1 MRGGSEKYCFA
12 LSEALKDSGDE
23 TVFFAMKD
31 EKNFPCS
38 QEEFFIDNAG
48 TSGGLKS
55 KLKLVFNMA
64 YNKQAYKKLYALL
77 KKENPDFAVLN
88 LIHKQIT
95 CSVIDAIRDYGKETG
110 RYIPIFWACHDY
122 IFVCPSYL
130 FLDGKGEICEK
141 CLSGDYRNCVKNN
154 CVKGSRALSFLSYK
168 DAVNIK
174 KHGWYD
180 KVDAYICP
188 SEFILGKLKEGGFT
202 KSELVKITN
211 LMPQS
216 DFSEEYKGKRGTY
229 FLYFGRL
236 SKEKGVDTLIKAF
249 GESGINDAELI
260 IAGRGP
266 CEEELRDLAENYDKK
281 ISFCGYKS
289 GRELKQ
295 IIGNASFAVMS
306 SEWYENCPYG
316 ILEAKALGKPVIC
329 SKIGGMKELVTDGE
343 DGFLFA
349 SEEEL
354 KEKLNKAVNISDEEY
369 EKMSEKAYLDAK
381 TRCDGKKYVRKIK
394 EIYERVK
401 KLKAENG
408 GVNV

>member
-31 EKNFPCS
+31 EKNFPCP

-48 TSGGLKS
+48 VSGGLKS
-55 KLKLVFNMA
+55 KLRMVFNMT
-64 YNKQAYKKLYALL
+64 YNKKAYKNLYALL
-77 KKENPDFAVLN
+77 KKENPDLAVLN
-88 LIHKQIT
+88 LVHKQIT

-110 RYIPIFWACHDY
+110 RYIPILWACHDY

-141 CLSGDYRNCVKNN
+141 CLTGDYRNCVKNK
-154 CVKGSRALSFLSYK
+154 CVKGSGALSFLSYK

-180 KVDAYICP
+180 KVDAYVCP
-188 SEFILGKLKEGGFT
+188 SDFISEKLEEGGFE
-202 KSELVKITN
+202 KSKLFGITN
-211 LMPQS
+211 LMPES
-216 DFSEEYKGKRGTY
+216 DFSEEYKGKRGGY

-236 SKEKGVDTLIKAF
+236 SKEKGIDTLIKAF
-249 GESGINDAELI
+249 GESNLKNAELI

-266 CEEELRDLAENYDKK
+266 CEEELRDLAKKYDAK

-289 GRELKQ
+289 GAELKQ
-295 IIGNASFAVMS
+295 IIGNSAFAVTP

-316 ILEAKALGKPVIC
+316 ALEAKAMGKPVIC
-329 SKIGGMKELVTDGE
+329 AEIGGMKELVTEGK
-343 DGFLFA
+343 DGFLFVGK
-349 SEEEL
+349 EQL
-354 KEKLNKAVNISDEEY
+354 KEKLNKAVNLSDEEY
-369 EKMSEKAYLDAK
+369 EKMSENAYLDAK
-381 TRCDGKKYVRKIK
+381 ARCNGKKYVEKIK
-394 EIYERVK
+394 EIYERVR
-401 KLKAENG
+401 NG
-408 GVNV
+408 KQRTGE

>member
-31 EKNFPCS
+31 EKNFPCP

-48 TSGGLKS
+48 ISGGLKS
-55 KLKLVFNMA
+55 KLKLVFNMT

-77 KKENPDFAVLN
+77 KKENPDLAVLN
-88 LIHKQIT
+88 LVHKQIT
-95 CSVIDAIRDYGKETG
+95 CSVIDAIRDYGRETG
-110 RYIPIFWACHDY
+110 KYIPILWACHDY

-130 FLDGKGEICEK
+130 LMDGKGEICEK
-141 CLSGDYRNCVKNN
+141 CLSGDYRNCVKNK
-154 CVKGSRALSFLSYK
+154 CVKGSKLLSYLSFK

-180 KVDAYICP
+180 EVDAYICP
-188 SEFILGKLKEGGFT
+188 SDFIMGKLKEGGFT

-211 LMPQS
+211 LLPDS
-216 DFSEEYKGKRGTY
+216 DFSLKYKGKRGKY

-236 SKEKGVDTLIKAF
+236 SKEKGVDTLIRAF
-249 GESGINDAELI
+249 GESDVKGAKLI
-260 IAGRGP
+260 IAGQGP
-266 CEEELRDLAENYDKK
+266 CEEELRDLAKKYGGK

-289 GRELKQ
+289 GDELKE
-295 IIGNASFAVMS
+295 IVGNASFAVMAS
-306 SEWYENCPYG
+306 KCHENCPYG
-316 ILEAKALGKPVIC
+316 VLEAKALGKPVIC
-329 SKIGGMKELVTDGE
+329 AEIGGMEELVTDGK
-343 DGFLFA
+343 DGFSFG

-354 KEKLNKAVNISDEEY
+354 KEKLIKAVNLSDEEY
-369 EKMSEKAYLDAK
+369 EKMSGNAYLDAR
-381 TRCDGKKYVRKIK
+381 TRCDGKKYVEKIR

-401 KLKAENG
+401 IKEQRAGE
-408 GVNV
+408 